1 MRYTSL
7 ILLAALLGAILFGAP
22 GRARA
27 AELPYPETR
36 ATYVPIGLATDGR
49 YVAWAE
55 DEMQGRFSRYTRL
68 RVALIDGDQL
78 RPINI
83 DIRITFLSFNGPG
96 FALDNARLV
105 YQTPIGSGYASGLT
119 ALNLDTGETR
129 PVADAPAM
137 LPTLAGDTLSWWELD
152 ETQKIAHLKSRNL
165 HTMDAPIE
173 LAQLPFDYNYNLR
186 VPQSSAGWVVWPQ
199 GSHNNDPTNPA
210 CWKLYAVRTA
220 GETPRAVDQ
229 FDCGFTEIQF
239 ALSGDT
245 LLYVKNDLLHW
256 TDLRS
261 GATRTS
267 GPHGSLGLALDQ
279 GFAFWPKEGGLWG
292 YDAASDSAFAIAPH
306 TGSRMVAARN
316 GVLAWAEHRDGVG
329 FFIHSAPLH
338 RALPDGPH
346 SPGDPLLAGK
356 AFFDT
361 TGHGAGGAFLGYW
374 NRNGALPVFGY
385 PLTEEFLQKNASEGR
400 TYTVQY
406 FERQRYEHHPEN
418 QGTPYE
424 VLLGRL
430 GAEALAARGL
440 DWQTLPKAS
449 PAAPHYYPQTGQAI
463 DPLFWNYWRTHGL
476 ELGDA
481 GVSEREALAL
491 WGYPLSGLTD
501 EVQPDGTTL
510 KVQWYERARFEYHP
524 GNPEPYKVLLGRL
537 AADRV
542 GSLWGGR

>member
-1 MRYTSL
+1 MRYASL
-7 ILLAALLGAILFGAP
+7 LVLAALLGTIIFGTP

-27 AELPYPETR
+27 AELPYPQART
-36 ATYVPIGLATDGR
+36 TYSPIGLATDGR

-55 DEMQGRFSRYTRL
+55 DETPSRHSRYTRL

-78 RPINI
+78 RPISI
-83 DIRITFLSFNGPG
+83 DIRLPFLAFNRPG

-105 YQTPIGSGYASGLT
+105 YLTPTESGPASGLT
-119 ALNLDTGETR
+119 ALNLDTSETR
-129 PVADAPAM
+129 AVADAPAVQ
-137 LPTLAGDTLSWWELD
+137 PTLAGDTLSWWEMD
-152 ETQKIAHLKSRNL
+152 EDQKIGHLKSRNL
-165 HTMDAPIE
+165 RTMDAPIE
-173 LAQLPFDYNYNLR
+173 IAQQPFDRSYNVR
-186 VPQSSAGWVVWPQ
+186 TPHSSAGWVVWAQ
-199 GSHNNDPTNPA
+199 ARYDNGEGNPP
-210 CWKLYAVRTA
+210 CWTLYAVQAA
-220 GETPRAVDQ
+220 GGTPRAVDR
-229 FDCGFTEIQF
+229 FDCGTGEVEF

-245 LLYVKNDLLHW
+245 LIYAKTTLLHW

-261 GATRTS
+261 GSTSIS
-267 GPHGSLGLALDQ
+267 GPHGFQDLALDR
-279 GFAFWPKEGGLWG
+279 GFAFWLKNSGLWG
-292 YDAASDSAFAIAPH
+292 YDAASDSAFAIAPY
-306 TGSRMVAARN
+306 TEFQMVAARN
-316 GVLAWAEHRDGVG
+316 GTLTWVEHRGG
-329 FFIHSAPLH
+329 TNFFIRSAPIR

-346 SPGDPLLAGK
+346 SPGDPLLIGK

-361 TGHGAGGAFLGYW
+361 TGHGVGGAFLSYW

-385 PLTEEFLQKNASEGR
+385 PLTEEFLQKNGSDGK
-400 TYTVQY
+400 TYAVQY
-406 FERQRYEHHPEN
+406 FERQRYEYHPEN

-430 GAEALAARGL
+430 GAEALEARGV

-476 ELGDA
+476 ELGDP

-491 WGYPLSGLTD
+491 WGYPLTGLTN
-501 EVQPDGTTL
+501 EVLPDGTTL